1 MNPSAYQQSLEAAFD
16 GVHFTDE
23 LRRDFFSCWS
33 AFEFP
38 RTHLITE
45 AERTERYLYFVVE
58 GVQALYLIDQKGEKI
73 VLGFTFQNELSG
85 VYDSFLLQQP
95 AQFFLEALTPSRL
108 LGLPFKDHQRLFDQ
122 YPSFNIWGRRFA
134 ERVLIGRTKREV
146 ELLTLTAEERYIRFM
161 RRCPPELLQI
171 PQKYLAAY
179 LNMTPETFSR
189 LRRKVRY

>member
-1 MNPSAYQQSLEAAFD
+1 MDTAPYRLQLEAAFD
-16 GVHFTDE
+16 GVHFTEE
-23 LRRDFFSCWS
+23 LRRDFFSCWK
-33 AFEFP
+33 AFEFS
-38 RTHLITE
+38 RNHLITE

-58 GVQALYLIDQKGEKI
+58 GVQALYLIDQKGEKT

-85 VYDSFLLQQP
+85 VYNSFLIQEP
-95 AQFFLEALTPSRL
+95 TQFFLEALTPSRL
-108 LGLPFKDHQRLFDQ
+108 LGLSYEDHQRFFTQ

-161 RRCPPELLQI
+161 RRCPPELRQI

-189 LRRKVRY
+189 LRRKVKY